1 MSARTPGD
9 EGGGQE
15 RRGETDRRSGGERR
29 TTERETEGNAGLP
42 ANGEPERRDHRRH
55 AVANLR
61 VNGPIEGDVINTSH
75 LGIAIQTNESLT
87 VGWSYAF
94 RMRNG
99 PEVIRIPGK
108 VRWCRLV
115 QLLRVGENEFLP
127 VFRMGVQMAGNLW
140 GKPQL
145 YYYP

>member
-1 MSARTPGD
+1 MSARPPRD
-9 EGGGQE
+9 AEDKSERRGGQE
-15 RRGETDRRSGGERR
+15 RRSGEDRRLFDRPSHAAEESHPDGES
-29 TTERETEGNAGLP
+29 
-42 ANGEPERRDHRRH
+42 ERRDHRRH
-55 AVANLR
+55 AVANLG
-61 VNGPIEGDVINTSH
+61 VNGPIRGDVINTSH
-75 LGIAIQTNESLT
+75 LGMAIQTNESLT

-99 PEVIRIPGK
+99 SEVIRIPGK

-115 QLLRVGENEFLP
+115 QLLRIGENEFLP

-140 GKPQL
+140 GKPQV

>member
-1 MSARTPGD
+1 MATGPSEGTDQVPSRSGSD
-9 EGGGQE
+9 ETLGTEPQSKTTSREEEAE
-15 RRGETDRRSGGERR
+15 RREY
-29 TTERETEGNAGLP
+29 
-42 ANGEPERRDHRRH
+42 RRH

-61 VNGPIEGDVINTSH
+61 VKGPVNGDVLNTSH
-75 LGIAIQTNESLT
+75 LGMAIQTNDSLT

-99 PEVIRIPGK
+99 AEVIRIPGK
-108 VRWCRLV
+108 VQWCRLV

-127 VFRMGVQMAGNLW
+127 VFRMGVHLAGNLW
-140 GKPQL
+140 GKPQN

>member
-1 MSARTPGD
+1 MSSRMPRD
-9 EGGGQE
+9 EEG
-15 RRGETDRRSGGERR
+15 RRDRRSGKDRRAAAEPSAPSSHSPAAAERDD
-29 TTERETEGNAGLP
+29 
-42 ANGEPERRDHRRH
+42 GEPDRRHHRRH
-55 AVANLR
+55 AVANLK
-61 VNGPIEGDVINTSH
+61 VNGPIAGEVINTSH

-99 PEVIRIPGK
+99 SEVIRIPGK

-115 QLLRVGENEFLP
+115 QLLRVGDDEFLP

>member
-1 MSARTPGD
+1 MSSRSPRD
-9 EGGGQE
+9 EGDQ
-15 RRGETDRRSGGERR
+15 RDRRSAQRAVAERR
-29 TTERETEGNAGLP
+29 ALP
-42 ANGEPERRDHRRH
+42 AGSESTNGGAGRDSDPDRREHRRH
-55 AVANLR
+55 RVANLK
-61 VNGPIEGDVINTSH
+61 VKGPIAGEVINTSH
-75 LGIAIQTNESLT
+75 LGVAIETNESLT

-108 VRWCRLV
+108 VKWCRLV
-115 QLLRVGENEFLP
+115 QLLRVGDDEFLP

-145 YYYP
+145 HYYP